1 MNTDN
6 IINFEEKKY
15 NKTLNINDII
25 TPEEYKILIAKE
37 NLAPDES
44 LKIDIYERFIENQN
58 ELDEVGLAPVSSEK
72 VASEH
77 TQNVMSLLDKPE
89 KTTHEEKVLNELKE
103 RLEKPAE
110 NIVEG
115 DFTRKLKKA
124 GYIDVAV
131 LLVVI
136 LNIGFIVAMALLKK

>member
-6 IINFEEKKY
+6 IIKFEEKN
-15 NKTLNINDII
+15 NKTLSINDII
-25 TPEEYKILIAKE
+25 TPEEYSNLIAKE
-37 NLAPDES
+37 NLAPDEAM
-44 LKIDIYERFIENQN
+44 KKDIYERFIQDQN

-72 VASEH
+72 IASEH
-77 TQNVMSLLDKPE
+77 TQNVMSLMEKTE
-89 KTTHEEKVLNELKE
+89 KTTHEEKVLNEWKE

-110 NIVEG
+110 NVVEG
-115 DFTRKLKKA
+115 DFTRTRKKA
-124 GYIDVAV
+124 GYIDVVV

>member
-1 MNTDN
+1 MNMNTTDS
-6 IINFEEKKY
+6 
-15 NKTLNINDII
+15 LNINNII
-25 TPEEYKILIAKE
+25 TPEEYSILIAKE
-37 NLAPDES
+37 NLAPDEI
-44 LKIDIYERFIENQN
+44 LMKDIYERFIKDQNQ
-58 ELDEVGLAPVSSEK
+58 LDEVGLAPVSSEK
-72 VASEH
+72 LASEH

-103 RLEKPAE
+103 RLEKPVE

-115 DFTRKLKKA
+115 DFTRTRKKA

>member
-25 TPEEYKILIAKE
+25 TSEEYKILIAKE
-37 NLAPDES
+37 NLAPDEI
-44 LKIDIYERFIENQN
+44 LKKDIYERFIKDQNQ
-58 ELDEVGLAPVSSEK
+58 LDEVGLAPVSSEK

-103 RLEKPAE
+103 RLEKPTE
-110 NIVEG
+110 NIVEH
-115 DFTRKLKKA
+115 DFTRTRKKA